1 MQRAYFN
8 RPEGTQCKIEVPGV
22 KPVGSLKRRGEGEA
36 LVGQRKIQK
45 RPERPCGGKAV
56 EHTYAAEDIACVYR
70 DAEYERRERIERAR
84 KKNDGGILHAAAES
98 ERTRQR
104 RPERAIA
111 LALHQHA
118 VSRGQHQ
125 VACHHRDGVWKRCF
139 YGASPSCFRVQRLHL
154 TIPIDL
160 IGMTGSNIQPPGG
173 FVNRFTA
180 QNKAFI

>member
-36 LVGQRKIQK
+36 FVGQRKIQK
-45 RPERPCGGKAV
+45 RLERPRSGKAV
-56 EHTYAAEDIACVYR
+56 EHAYAAKDIASVYC
-70 DAEYERRERIERAR
+70 DAEYGRRERVEHAR
-84 KKNDGGILHAAAES
+84 EKNDGGILHAAAKA
-98 ERTRQR
+98 ERARHR
-104 RPERAIA
+104 RPQRAVA

-118 VSRGQHQ
+118 VSRGQNQ
-125 VACHHRDGVWKRCF
+125 ISCHHRDSVGKGRLE
-139 YGASPSCFRVQRLHL
+139 GASPSCFRVQRLHL

-160 IGMTGSNIQPPGG
+160 ISMTGSNIQPPGG

-180 QNKAFI
+180 AGKLL